1 MHGSAPGAHTL
12 LGGERRGGVLGQD
25 LAHRKQTLPAMGF
38 SGGRA
43 LLSWRP
49 LPQKAKEGNQLP
61 TSTFSWSLRAQSL
74 LYCCLSLYSCVK
86 G

>member
-1 MHGSAPGAHTL
+1 M
-12 LGGERRGGVLGQD
+12 LGRD

-74 LYCCLSLYSCVK
+74 LY
-86 G
+86 